1 MVEFLNRLRRP
12 TFLVAL
18 VLSFAFLS
26 GGCSVKRMLYVKA
39 AKAAKRK
46 AGEIRERRE
55 SVNTLEQQSIGTD
68 AKDADV
74 EKLPEY

>member
-1 MVEFLNRLRRP
+1 MSMGRFLALIRRP
-12 TFLVAL
+12 AFLVAL

-39 AKAAKRK
+39 GKAAKRK

-55 SVNTLEQQSIGTD
+55 SAKTPEPQTVGKDTD
-68 AKDADV
+68 I

>member
-1 MVEFLNRLRRP
+1 MVRFLTLIRRP

-39 AKAAKRK
+39 GKAAKRK
-46 AGEIRERRE
+46 VDTIRENRE
-55 SVNTLEQQSIGTD
+55 SAKTPEPQTVG
-68 AKDADV
+68 KDAET